1 MNEVRRMYIEKATIY
16 GFGTWVDKTIEFPK
30 LGPVVIYGENESGKS
45 TLQAFILF
53 MLFGLPPK
61 QRNFYKPRTSGKMGG
76 RLTVI
81 DPDTGRITIERLDT
95 MRNGAALCYAENG
108 AEYDETW
115 LRSRLK
121 GMTEQTYRSIFSFSA
136 SDLANLPKMKEED
149 LGEVLLGI
157 GLTGSTAIHSLETSL
172 ESQINRL
179 YKPSGKKPLINEQ
192 LSKLEARSNHLQ
204 SEKSHEATYR
214 EKKEKVLKLY
224 NTIEETQQR
233 LQKNK
238 ATLTLKE
245 RKLQVLPD
253 LKNYASVLKQLE
265 QFPEKVPFPENG
277 MERMQQVK
285 DKLLPIKSEHALL
298 QENQKKYGETLSSLN
313 ENFKEVDGEKLQ
325 YAYKL
330 RKQAEEY
337 LAEKKEIINIQK
349 QKEQIENQVEQEL
362 DQLHIDLNKELLH
375 EINLPFHTEKTWSQ
389 LKTEQDTLAIEQ
401 SKHVEESHQLKKDRT
416 RLLSQAESLE
426 ENLLS
431 EERVKELKSKIHELN
446 SNNTGTFSDSELR
459 SDQNTWEKWKQ
470 KKKKT
475 YQAVFFYSLGLAIL
489 LGVIGTIVETYTYY
503 MFAGVSIIVGVL
515 QWWSGKHALTEVE
528 AFTNAKENTSVTM
541 VEKREA
547 EQQLLKH
554 ENVSTEIATL
564 EAQLKSLDH
573 TFAGWQERGEQLKN
587 RQTLL
592 NKKIENERQ
601 QYSFLLGINVIYW
614 PDVYHHLKH
623 LIRQSREENRLT
635 ETLNQLESKQ
645 QRFSQELKV
654 FLSSFIKGTVD
665 KTQEDLLTLL
675 EEWIQGY
682 EKNESQ
688 KLHYQQLYKET
699 TEQLHS
705 AEKKLSIYEAAH
717 MELLQYAEVDGE
729 NAFYKRAN
737 LLAEKEQLQETS
749 SRLEQ
754 LLQPFLHEENTYS
767 LVTSEETEMVEHIN
781 REKQRITMLESD
793 LENQRQLIADVKA
806 ELSQLES
813 SGEYSEALHVF
824 SMEKEEFQQSVRKWA
839 VIKTAKEML
848 VETKR
853 KYRDKYLA
861 RVMEKTN
868 EYFQLLTGEKY
879 QNVYAPVEGKVFQV
893 ETTDHVRFTVNEL
906 SQGTKDQLYISLRLA
921 ISEIMSEKHRLPFIL
936 DDAFVHFDS
945 TRTER
950 MFQLIK
956 ALSNKQQI
964 LLFTCNEDFIKYFE
978 LENIIQLKNSV
989 RIN

>member
-1 MNEVRRMYIEKATIY
+1 MRRMYIEKATIY

-30 LGPVVIYGENESGKS
+30 LGPVVIYGENETGKS

-53 MLFGLPPK
+53 MLFGFPPK

-81 DPDTGRITIERLDT
+81 DPDAGRITIERLDT

-108 AEYDETW
+108 AEYDEAW
-115 LRSRLK
+115 LKSRLK
-121 GMTEQTYRSIFSFSA
+121 GMTEPTYRSIYSFSA

-157 GLTGSTAIHSLETSL
+157 GLTGSTAIHSLESSL

-192 LSKLEARSNHLQ
+192 LSKLDARSNQLH
-204 SEKSHEATYR
+204 SAKAHEATYR
-214 EKKEKVLKLY
+214 EKKEKIQKL
-224 NTIEETQQR
+224 NKTIEETQQR
-233 LQKNK
+233 LQKKK
-238 ATLTLKE
+238 AMLSLNE
-245 RKLQVLPD
+245 RKLQALPD
-253 LKNYASVLKQLE
+253 LKNYESVIKQLE

-298 QENQKKYGETLSSLN
+298 QENQKKYGETLSFLN
-313 ENFKEVDGEKLQ
+313 ENFKEVDEEKLQ

-330 RKQAEEY
+330 KKQAEEY
-337 LAEKKEIINIQK
+337 LAGKKEITNIQK
-349 QKEQIENQVEQEL
+349 QKEQIADQVEQEL
-362 DQLHIDLNKELLH
+362 DQLHIDLNKEMLH

-389 LKTEQDTLAIEQ
+389 LKSEQDTLAIEQ

-416 RLLSQAESLE
+416 LLLSQAESLE

-431 EERVKELKSKIHELN
+431 EERVKELKNKIHELN
-446 SNNTGTFSDSELR
+446 SNSTGTFFDSELR

-475 YQAVFFYSLGLAIL
+475 YHAVLFYSIGLAIL

-503 MFAGVSIIVGVL
+503 MFAAVSLLVGAL
-515 QWWSGKHALTEVE
+515 QWWSGKQALSEVE
-528 AFTNAKENTSVTM
+528 ALTNAKESISITM

-554 ENVSTEIATL
+554 ETVSTEIATL

-573 TFAGWQERGEQLKN
+573 TFAGWQERGEQLKD

-592 NKKIENERQ
+592 NKKVENERQ
-601 QYSFLLGINVIYW
+601 HYSFLLGINVIYW

-623 LIRQSREENRLT
+623 LIRLSREENRFT
-635 ETLNQLESKQ
+635 ETLSQLESKQ

-665 KTQEDLLTLL
+665 KTEEDLLALL

-749 SRLEQ
+749 ARLEQ
-754 LLQPFLHEENTYS
+754 LLHPFLHEEKTHNS

-781 REKQRITMLESD
+781 REKQRITMLEND
-793 LENQRQLIADVKA
+793 LEKQRQLVADVKA
-806 ELSQLES
+806 ELSQLEA
-813 SGEYSEALHVF
+813 SGEYSESLHVF

-848 VETKR
+848 LETKR
-853 KYRDKYLA
+853 RYRDKYLT
-861 RVMEKTN
+861 RVMEKTS

-906 SQGTKDQLYISLRLA
+906 SQGTKDQLYISLRFA